1 MTTNMTMGKK
11 ICVYSSSSDVVDQH
25 YFAAARE
32 LGKYMAQNHYTLI
45 FGGGRI
51 GLMGELARAVHE
63 YGGKVIGVIPE
74 YLNLPG
80 IAYEEADRMIITTSL
95 RERKTIMEE
104 QADAFI
110 GLPGGFGTLEEILEI
125 LTLKQLHQHSKP
137 VVFINTGNFYQHLI
151 DLFDHILNEKF
162 AKSIYH
168 QLYFFTPDIQTAI
181 SYIESYTP
189 PQFPKKW
196 F

>member
-1 MTTNMTMGKK
+1 MTTGMNMEKK
-11 ICVYSSSSDVVDQH
+11 ICVYSSSSDVVGQH

-32 LGKYMAQNHYTLI
+32 LGKHMAQHHYTLI
-45 FGGGRI
+45 FGGGGI

-80 IAYEEADRMIITTSL
+80 IAYDEADRLIVTPSL
-95 RERKTIMEE
+95 RERKKVMEE

-110 GLPGGFGTLEEILEI
+110 ALPGGFGTLEEILEI
-125 LTLKQLHQHSKP
+125 LTLKQLRQHSKP
-137 VVFINTGNFYQHLI
+137 VVFINTANFYRHLI

-162 AKSIYH
+162 AKSIYR
-168 QLYFFTPDIQTAI
+168 QLYFFAPDAGAAV

-189 PQFPKKW
+189 PQLPKKW